1 MLAETRRLQERAAEM
16 IGTGED
22 APEKAV
28 MLLERARNMLTKA
41 ESAIAQGKNDEAVR
55 MMEEARRTLRRA
67 VEESKTDI
75 DPQLA
80 AEEVE
85 RAAELG
91 ETVRATLERCEAE
104 GARNLYERANE
115 HIVRARENLD
125 RGLRDRA
132 VAEARIA
139 RNLFN
144 RVREICV
151 Q

>member
-1 MLAETRRLQERAAEM
+1 MEKGMVSMMHIQDLAWQKDGLIPAVVQDAA
-16 IGTGED
+16 TGE
-22 APEKAV
+22 V
-28 MLLERARNMLTKA
+28 LTLA
-41 ESAIAQGKNDEAVR
+41 YVSPDSLA
-55 MMEEARRTLRRA
+55 
-67 VEESKTDI
+67 KT
-75 DPQLA
+75 
-80 AEEVE
+80 
-85 RAAELG
+85 AELG